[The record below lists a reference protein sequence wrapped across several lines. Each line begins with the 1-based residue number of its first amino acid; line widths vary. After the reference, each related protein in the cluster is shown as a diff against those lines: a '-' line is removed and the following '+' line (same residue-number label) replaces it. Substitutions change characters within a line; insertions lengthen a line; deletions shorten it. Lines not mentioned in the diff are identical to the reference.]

1 MHSTIWKIFA
11 IGCAVAIKLPT
22 QNTKNE
28 TENTKKKVL
37 QTKQNETEQ
46 NKRQAAVISNHN
58 NCSEMSNKK
67 QTKRERERG
76 GRKKGRE
83 TQWRRVAVNELIK
96 TLLPNDRY
104 TGRIRN

>member
-22 QNTKNE
+22 QKNKKRNRKYE
-28 TENTKKKVL
+28 KKVL

-58 NCSEMSNKK
+58 NCSERSNKK
-67 QTKRERERG
+67 QTKRGRER
-76 GRKKGRE
+76 GRKKGKR
-83 TQWRRVAVNELIK
+83 QRRRVAVNELIK

-104 TGRIRN
+104 TRRIRN

>member
-22 QNTKNE
+22 QKTKNE
-28 TENTKKKVL
+28 TENTKKKCCK
-37 QTKQNETEQ
+37 QSKTKRKQ

-58 NCSEMSNKK
+58 NCSERSNKK
-67 QTKRERERG
+67 QTKSGRER

-83 TQWRRVAVNELIK
+83 TQRRRVAVNELIK

-104 TGRIRN
+104 TRRIRN

>member
-22 QNTKNE
+22 QKTKRNRKY
-28 TENTKKKVL
+28 KKKVL

-58 NCSEMSNKK
+58 NCSERSNKK
-67 QTKRERERG
+67 QTKAETERGRKGQRQRERD
-76 GRKKGRE
+76 
-83 TQWRRVAVNELIK
+83 AVNELIK

-104 TGRIRN
+104 TRRIRN

>member
-22 QNTKNE
+22 QKQKTKQ
-28 TENTKKKVL
+28 KIRKKVL
-37 QTKQNETEQ
+37 QTKQNETKQ

-58 NCSEMSNKK
+58 NCSERSNKK
-67 QTKRERERG
+67 QTKRGIER
-76 GRKKGRE
+76 GRKKGER
-83 TQWRRVAVNELIK
+83 QRRRVAVNELIK

-104 TGRIRN
+104 TRRIRN